1 MRPQVCLF
9 FSAEKWR
16 ETGRE
21 RETGSGSLAPS
32 YLGGFMELLLQ
43 PRDRHHFS
51 GGGSNH
57 RETVC
62 EIFMWKLHG
71 QHGAWDG
78 SEVEPEE
85 TAVNPP
91 VRFKVGTVRLLWRK
105 MWWKREPL
113 IAKPNPAGSIFSQR
127 ERERGGEEEEEGQ
140 RSSNE
145 KMDHTS
151 LFMLAL
157 KTHFIFMIL
166 FFCPFVHQWCDVL
179 INQDVQLSVYGSWK
193 TFSIQSHAWWDQ
205 N

>member
-9 FSAEKWR
+9 FSAEKCTDTW
-16 ETGRE
+16 
-21 RETGSGSLAPS
+21 RETGSGSLASS

-127 ERERGGEEEEEGQ
+127 EREREEERRKRKGKDPLM
-140 RSSNE
+140 RKWITPASSCW
-145 KMDHTS
+145 H
-151 LFMLAL
+151 
-157 KTHFIFMIL
+157 
-166 FFCPFVHQWCDVL
+166 
-179 INQDVQLSVYGSWK
+179 
-193 TFSIQSHAWWDQ
+193 
-205 N
+205 